1 MANANPTDSRDP
13 DSCADADQQMQGAVM
28 ALVLLAHPAVF
39 TLSELVHELT
49 ESDDFAETDA
59 VGRAVRDLAG
69 NGLLHKQGICVW
81 PSRAALH
88 CERLESGWCGGQA

>member
-1 MANANPTDSRDP
+1 MAKANPTDPRDP
-13 DSCADADQQMQGAVM
+13 VSCAEADRQMQSAVM

-49 ESDDFAETDA
+49 ESDEFAETDA

-69 NGLLHKQGICVW
+69 IGLLHQQGICVW
-81 PSRAALH
+81 PSRAALYF
-88 CERLESGWCGGQA
+88 ERLGSGWFGGQD

>member
-1 MANANPTDSRDP
+1 MAKANPTDPRDP
-13 DSCADADQQMQGAVM
+13 VSCADADRQMQGAVM

-49 ESDDFAETDA
+49 ESDDFAERDA
-59 VGRAVRDLAG
+59 TERAVRDLAG
-69 NGLLHKQGICVW
+69 VGLLHRQGICIW

-88 CERLESGWCGGQA
+88 FEQLESGCDGGQR